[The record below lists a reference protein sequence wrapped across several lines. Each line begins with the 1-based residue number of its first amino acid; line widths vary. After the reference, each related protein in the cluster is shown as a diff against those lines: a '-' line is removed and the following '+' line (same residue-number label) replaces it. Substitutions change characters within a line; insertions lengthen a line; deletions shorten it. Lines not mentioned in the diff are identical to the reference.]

1 MNTSTA
7 VRNLHF
13 TVQNLCKL
21 HNMMRVSRYALGV
34 SLGLCIA
41 ALALSLFSPDSADIA
56 TSAIKQAGL
65 LCILCLLGIAGVVFA
80 SHMVEGVREIAAYTP
95 PVGEQKALPA
105 PAFDISPDVLVYRLP
120 GESKQDYADRVRRAL
135 QAAKP
140 GAWAVW
146 PDFTDNVLTI
156 ATSATHATVYDMGTD
171 EPWSVDLPEEMRIPS
186 GAEIVPERYLPWLC
200 GTFPKY
206 ARNERR
212 KSVHVPA
219 DLADIVRASSV
230 CVFLFFSVG
239 IFAQSKTRQVDEA
252 LGTRIREIPSAGSR
266 IEYTFREGRREK
278 TYIATGNGS
287 ADYTDLL
294 RSTGTGLAR
303 FNDEGGVLLFVKKDG
318 EVVAKN
324 TAVGDVATTARPVD
338 PREFHPSTTG
348 DPVRPRPMPGSEPT
362 YTGEPQSFSFPDSM
376 QMVHSIEG
384 MKREFDYRK
393 TELWQV
399 VRPIWAAL
407 MYFFWALVPLFIC
420 VGGIMNYFAGTAAN
434 EGFYGLSFIGQMI
447 RRVHEAASGATLLV
461 CWAVTFVL
469 LLNMFMLFV
478 YSGVSLWYMIAVWF
492 PCIWLAKAA
501 TNWAVPNPPDA
512 GSFPQIPTINSQRR
526 LN

>member
-171 EPWSVDLPEEMRIPS
+171 EPWSVDLPEELRIPS
-186 GAEIVPERYLPWLC
+186 GAEIVPDRYIPWLC

-219 DLADIVRASSV
+219 DLADIVRASAV
-230 CVFLFFSVG
+230 CLFLFLSVG

-266 IEYTFREGRREK
+266 VEYTFREGRREK
-278 TYIATGNGS
+278 TYIATGNAAS
-287 ADYTDLL
+287 DYTELL

-303 FNDEGGVLLFVKKDG
+303 FNDEGGTLLFVKKDG

-338 PREFHPSTTG
+338 PLEFQPSTTG
-348 DPVRPRPMPGSEPT
+348 DPVRPRPMPDAQPT

-384 MKREFDYRK
+384 IK
-393 TELWQV
+393 TEITGWKSKMWASA
-399 VRPIWAAL
+399 RPVWD
-407 MYFFWALVPLFIC
+407 FFMWMFGSLFFLLI
-420 VGGIMNYFAGTAAN
+420 GMLGMLHYIAGSAAN
-434 EGFYGLSFIGQMI
+434 ESLVSSYGHVIAGRWIVSVQQNSAAMCLITSWCIVGTLMINSFLWLIWLDFS
-447 RRVHEAASGATLLV
+447 V
-461 CWAVTFVL
+461 WAVC
-469 LLNMFMLFV
+469 
-478 YSGVSLWYMIAVWF
+478 A
-492 PCIWLAKAA
+492 IWLAEVAA
-501 TNWAVPNPPDA
+501 AKRVTDWLVPNLKVA
-512 GSFPQIPTINSQRR
+512 NNQNRGLQAY
-526 LN
+526 